1 MNCNEQLAVWRGA
14 SILSAVKGPLPLGPV
29 LLHGSFP
36 VKLRKAVE
44 GERFRIQAGKVG
56 LLAESWDG

>member
-1 MNCNEQLAVWRGA
+1 MWRGA
-14 SILSAVKGPLPLGPV
+14 SILSAVKRPLPLGPV